1 MHESPRQKYQASLW
15 PLAWRA
21 ASSQLTHFLLFFS
34 NEAIL
39 QLMRSCTVA
48 SSLSRRH
55 IERSQS
61 ISLQPPLPD
70 DIVLRLSY
78 LALTFQ
84 RNQTGGRT
92 AGQGV
97 LVCLLSEIDV
107 NEERNKCISAVAPT
121 LSRASISSNS
131 VAKSNTLTH
140 QRAFPLLVCL
150 LLQVILFGQSESGKS
165 W

>member
-1 MHESPRQKYQASLW
+1 
-15 PLAWRA
+15 
-21 ASSQLTHFLLFFS
+21 
-34 NEAIL
+34 
-39 QLMRSCTVA
+39 MRSCTVA

-55 IERSQS
+55 LESSQS
-61 ISLQPPLPD
+61 IFPQPPLPD

-84 RNQTGGRT
+84 RNQTGG
-92 AGQGV
+92 QGV

-107 NEERNKCISAVAPT
+107 SEERNKCISAVAPT

-150 LLQVILFGQSESGKS
+150 LLQVILFGQSESGKG